1 MLSCLVVGFV
11 KLFFKFQKYF
21 KMSDFF
27 SELLLRLF
35 GKTPWFFKVVQVL
48 AVVTALVTGLPEFL
62 ESAGVDLPAAWDAVS
77 SKVVSIASLVA
88 AFIAQLPVTTD
99 VKKKENLPD

>member
-1 MLSCLVVGFV
+1 MT
-11 KLFFKFQKYF
+11 
-21 KMSDFF
+21 DFI

-48 AVVTALVTGLPEFL
+48 AVLTAVVTGLPSFL
-62 ESAGVDLPAAWDAVS
+62 ESAGLDLPESWDVVGN
-77 SKVVSIASLVA
+77 KVVSIASLVG
-88 AFIAQLPVTTD
+88 AFVAQLTVTTD

>member
-1 MLSCLVVGFV
+1 MT
-11 KLFFKFQKYF
+11 
-21 KMSDFF
+21 DFI

-48 AVVTALVTGLPEFL
+48 AVLTALVTGLPAFL
-62 ESAGVDLPAAWDAVS
+62 ESAGIDLPGSWDVVS
-77 SKVVSIASLVA
+77 NKVVSIAALVG
-88 AFIAQLPVTTD
+88 AFVAQLTVTTD